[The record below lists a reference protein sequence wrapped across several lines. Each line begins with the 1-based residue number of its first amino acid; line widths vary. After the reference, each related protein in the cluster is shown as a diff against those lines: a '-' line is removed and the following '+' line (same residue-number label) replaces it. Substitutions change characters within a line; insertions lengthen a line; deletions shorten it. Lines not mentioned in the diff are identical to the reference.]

1 MEWKTVTSTERDIES
16 HIRNKERVACD
27 HLFNVQALYDINLK
41 DILVYAVI
49 YTILARF
56 SQIFAIEPSPV
67 SPIWI
72 PSGVLFALALKYGVR
87 IWPGIFIGVL
97 FNNFWTYIP
106 SNTIIEALIA
116 GVFNSI
122 GDVICVIGS
131 AALIYHITKTNN
143 PLHRKLHFAIF
154 VAIGVILG
162 PLISA
167 LFGVLGLSV
176 FQFIDFEELTSTFFT
191 WWIGDAVGVLVFT
204 PLLIAWFNPE
214 RIYYKHSALVF
225 TVIVLLT
232 SIGTAAVFEMIWLPI
247 EVMFVSTILLPLL
260 LVTMVHYGQRI
271 LFTVQLI
278 VLAIA
283 VAATSQ
289 NMGPFAVGDSNLSL
303 IQLQWFVAIFSC
315 SIFGLAVVT
324 YENQNAKEVIFSK
337 MKELEKLYRTD
348 NLTGVA
354 NRHLIL
360 EFINREFSRMARTK
374 LHFGVILIDLD
385 NFKQVNDEFG
395 HNVGD
400 QVLIQ
405 MCKAIQLQI
414 RTNDLLGRWGGE
426 EFIVICDN
434 IDREGLMHVAEKIRV
449 IIENSTFEQ
458 FLSLTI
464 SLGITLAAPNDSI
477 NTLTKRADDG
487 LYASKANGKNCS
499 TYVELNNDELAVVES

>member
-16 HIRNKERVACD
+16 HIRIKERVACD
-27 HLFNVQALYDINLK
+27 HLFNVQALYDIRLK
-41 DILVYAVI
+41 DIVIFTVVYI
-49 YTILARF
+49 LLARF
-56 SQIFAIEPSPV
+56 SQSFAIAPSHV

-87 IWPGIFIGVL
+87 VWPGVFVGVL
-97 FNNFWTYIP
+97 FNNIWTYSSSTALID
-106 SNTIIEALIA
+106 SLIA
-116 GVFNSI
+116 GVFNGI
-122 GDVICVIGS
+122 GDVFSIIGS
-131 AALIYHITKTNN
+131 AALIYHLTKTNN

-154 VAIGVILG
+154 VAVGVILG

-176 FQFIDFEELTSTFFT
+176 FDFIGYKDLINMFFT
-191 WWIGDAVGVLVFT
+191 WWVGDAVGVLVFT
-204 PLLIAWFNPE
+204 PLLISWFNPE
-214 RIYYKHSALVF
+214 QIHHNHSALVF
-225 TVIVLLT
+225 FIIALPASLA
-232 SIGTAAVFEMIWLPI
+232 TAAIFDLIIMPI
-247 EVMFVSTILLPLL
+247 ELMFLSTIMLPML

-271 LFTVQLI
+271 LFTIQLI

-283 VAATSQ
+283 VTATSQ
-289 NMGPFAVGDSNLSL
+289 NLGPFAVGDSNLSL

-324 YENQNAKEVIFSK
+324 YENQNAKEVIFEK

-354 NRHLIL
+354 NRHLIT
-360 EFINREFSRMARTK
+360 EFINREFSRMARTN

-385 NFKQVNDEFG
+385 NFKLVNDKFG

-405 MCKAIQLQI
+405 MCEAIQLQI

-434 IDREGLMHVAEKIRV
+434 IDRDGLMHVAEKIR
-449 IIENSTFEQ
+449 IMIENSTFEQ
-458 FLSLTI
+458 YLSLTI
-464 SLGITLAAPNDSI
+464 SLGITLADQNDTI

-487 LYASKANGKNCS
+487 LYTSKRNGKNCS
-499 TYVELNNDELAVVES
+499 TYVDGSHSDLSTTTK